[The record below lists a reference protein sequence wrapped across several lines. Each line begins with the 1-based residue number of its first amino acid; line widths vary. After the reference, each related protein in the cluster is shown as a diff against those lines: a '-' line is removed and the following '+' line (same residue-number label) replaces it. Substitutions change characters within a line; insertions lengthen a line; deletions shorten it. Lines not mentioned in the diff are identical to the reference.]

1 VWCNGSTKVCKKFN
15 LLIEKEII
23 MSTFA
28 NAVLNQEARTA
39 NGMKARK
46 STANAVVDLFYNAG
60 ASRGKDIKPAFA
72 AALAENRELAL
83 RVAAWLRD
91 ARGGAG
97 ERQLFRDI
105 LVYLEKTDVEA
116 AKALLAKVPELG
128 RWDDLFVFNTKD
140 LKESAYTMLGDALRE
155 KNGLA
160 AKWTPRQGK
169 IAAEI
174 RTFFGMSPKFY
185 RKSLVE
191 MTKVVETNMCAK
203 DWDSI
208 NFSHVPSVAAS
219 RYKKA
224 FNRNT
229 QTYATY
235 VAALVKG
242 DNPEVK
248 VNASVAFPY
257 DVLKGRISNY
267 GVSFN
272 KTELDLIEAQWNAL
286 PNYVGDAN
294 ILPLVDVSG
303 SMACTAGKTGKLTCL
318 EVAVSLGLYLA
329 DKNKGAFK
337 DTFLTFSGKP
347 ELMHL
352 KGGINSK
359 IDQMVQSE
367 WGMNTDLNKAFVKIL
382 DVAVKGNV
390 AQEDMPAMVLILS
403 DMQFD
408 ACVKHDD
415 SAIQMIARKYEEAG
429 YTLPKVVFW
438 NLNASYGNAPVKFD
452 KSGTA
457 LVSGFS
463 PAVVKPLLAG
473 DLETFTPESVMLK
486 TIMDDRYKVL

>member
-1 VWCNGSTKVCKKFN
+1 
-15 LLIEKEII
+15 
-23 MSTFA
+23 MSTFVD
-28 NAVLNQEARTA
+28 AVLNQEARTT

-46 STANAVVDLFYNAG
+46 STANAIVDLFYNAG
-60 ASRGKDIKPAFA
+60 ASRGKDIVPAFSA
-72 AALAENRELAL
+72 AMAEDRELAL
-83 RVAAWLRD
+83 RVAAWMRD
-91 ARGGAG
+91 VRGGAG

-105 LVYLEKTDVEA
+105 LVYLEKNDTEA

-128 RWDDLFVFNTKD
+128 RWDDLFVFKTKA
-140 LKESAYTMLGDALRE
+140 LKEAAYTMLGDALRE

-160 AKWTPRQGK
+160 AKWTPRQGP

-174 RTFFGMSPKFY
+174 RAFFGMSPKFY

-191 MTKVVETNMCAK
+191 LTKVVETEMCAK
-203 DWDSI
+203 QWDSI

-229 QTYATY
+229 EAYAKY
-235 VAALVKG
+235 VAELMK
-242 DNPEVK
+242 DPKDRTIEVK
-248 VNASVAFPY
+248 VNAGAVYPY
-257 DVLKGRISNY
+257 DVLKGRINPY
-267 GVSFN
+267 GYGLNFN
-272 KTELDLIEAQWNAL
+272 KTELDLIEKQWEAL

-303 SMACTAGKTGKLTCL
+303 SMSCPAGKNTKLTCM

-329 DKNKGAFK
+329 DKNKGKFK
-337 DTFLTFSGKP
+337 DTFLTFSGSP
-347 ELMHL
+347 ELLHL
-352 KGGINSK
+352 KGNINQK
-359 IDQMVQSE
+359 IDQMIKSKWQ
-367 WGMNTDLNKAFVKIL
+367 MNTNLNKAFAKIL
-382 DVAVKGNV
+382 DTAVKGGV
-390 AQEDMPAMVLILS
+390 PKEEMPGMVLILS

-408 ACVKHDD
+408 QCVEHDD
-415 SAIQMIARKYEEAG
+415 SAIEMIERKYKNAG
-429 YTLPKVVFW
+429 YELPKVVFW
-438 NLNASYGNAPVKFD
+438 NLSASYGNAPVKFN

-473 DLETFTPESVMLK
+473 DIETFTPESVMLK